1 LVDSGNFYLCPPY
14 NFTPVQVVFDTFNGD
29 LKLYYMKKY
38 LFLVIIVF
46 AVLLNGFSQVLDP
59 VKWSYESKKT
69 GDDTYELI
77 FSATIERT
85 WHLYSQEIP
94 PGGPEKTAFYFY
106 GLDGFEFTDKS
117 TKITEEESFIRENS
131 IDYIVKFSEP
141 KGHEEND
148 PNFNMVVKYF
158 EHEADFKSS
167 IKLTTKEPLAIT
179 GYIYFM
185 CCDDTRCLPPAEIDF
200 EFLFNGAQSITA
212 QTASSEEEGGA
223 LIKVET
229 LGAKGETVSMDESQ
243 DIISDTADETMTV
256 SVTMWD
262 VIIEAILWGFVAL
275 FTPCV
280 FPMIPMTITF
290 FMKGGENKRK
300 GRVQASAYGI
310 SIVLLYTIPIAVI
323 ILITYFVGGRTV
335 TADIFNWLATHWI
348 PNVFFFLI
356 FFLFAAS
363 FLGMF
368 EIVLPSWMVSKA
380 DSKADKGGIMGAF
393 FMALTLV
400 LVSFSCTGPLVGSVL
415 VKSAQGEIFE
425 PIFAMLAFSIA
436 FALPFTLFAFF
447 PSWLQ
452 RLPKSGGWL
461 NSVKVVL
468 GFIEIALGLKFLSV
482 ADQTYHWGILD
493 REVYLAIWIVT
504 FTLLGLYLLGKL
516 KFSHDSDMK
525 YLPVPRLG
533 LAIITLSFV
542 VYLIPGMWGAPLKAL
557 SGYLPPQHSHDF
569 DLNSM
574 IRENI
579 ANASFSNGGSDE
591 ISTLCEK
598 PKYGDFLHLP
608 HGLEGYFD
616 YEQALD
622 CAKKANKPL
631 FIDFTGHGCV
641 NCREMEANVW
651 SDPNVLNK
659 LRNDFLVVALY
670 VDDKTKLPK
679 EEWVKSDYDG
689 KLKKSIGKKYA
700 DLQISMF
707 DVNAQ
712 PYYVLLDHNG
722 KLLAKP
728 IAYDLNIDTFV
739 DFLDAGLNNFK
750 NGKHL

>member
-1 LVDSGNFYLCPPY
+1 MNKNLFFLSFLFALVLQGY
-14 NFTPVQVVFDTFNGD
+14 
-29 LKLYYMKKY
+29 
-38 LFLVIIVF
+38 
-46 AVLLNGFSQVLDP
+46 SQVLDP
-59 VKWSYESKKT
+59 VKWSYTSKETAK
-69 GDDTYELI
+69 DTYELI
-77 FSATIERT
+77 FKATIERT
-85 WHLYSQEIP
+85 WHLYSQNVP

-106 GLDGFEFTDKS
+106 GMDGFEITDKS
-117 TKITEEESFIRENS
+117 IEIIEEESFIRENS
-131 IDYIVKFSEP
+131 TDYIIKLSEP

-158 EHEADFKSS
+158 ETEAEFKTT
-167 IKLTTKEPLAIT
+167 IRLTTKDPLAIT
-179 GYIYFM
+179 GYVYFM
-185 CCDDTRCLPPAEIDF
+185 CCDDSKCLPPAEVDF
-200 EFLFNGAQSITA
+200 EFLFNGAQTTLGQA
-212 QTASSEEEGGA
+212 DPEEEESGA

-229 LGAKGETVSMDESQ
+229 LDVQGETVGLDENQ
-243 DIISDTADETMTV
+243 EELTAPIEDTEPV
-256 SVTMWD
+256 STTMWD

-300 GRVQASAYGI
+300 GRIQASAYGI
-310 SIVLLYTIPIAVI
+310 SIVLLYTLPIAII

-335 TADIFNWLATHWI
+335 TADIFNWLATHWV

-356 FFLFAAS
+356 FMLFAAS

-380 DSKADKGGIMGAF
+380 DSKADSGGIMGAF
-393 FMALTLV
+393 FMAVTLV

-493 REVYLAIWIVT
+493 REVYLALWIVT
-504 FTLLGLYLLGKL
+504 FTLMGLYLLGKL
-516 KFSHDSDMK
+516 KFAHDSDMK
-525 YLPVPRLG
+525 YIPVPRLG

-542 VYLIPGMWGAPLKAL
+542 VYLVPGMWGAPLKAL

-569 DLNSM
+569 DLNSI
-574 IRENI
+574 IRN
-579 ANASFSNGGSDE
+579 NAGFISSSGGEHSDFE
-591 ISTLCEK
+591 TLCEK

-622 CAKKANKPL
+622 CAKKTNKPV

-651 SDPNVLNK
+651 SDPRVLK
-659 LRNDFLVVALY
+659 RLREEFIVVALY
-670 VDDKTKLPK
+670 VDDKTKLP
-679 EEWVKSDYDG
+679 EDEWIKSEYDG
-689 KLKKSIGKKYA
+689 KIKKSVGKKYA
-700 DLQISMF
+700 DLQISWFNM
-707 DVNAQ
+707 NAQ
-712 PYYVLLDHNG
+712 PYYVLLDHNSQ
-722 KLLAKP
+722 LLAKP
-728 IAYDLNIDTFV
+728 RAYDLDVDAFV
-739 DFLDAGLNNFK
+739 DFLDTGLKNFK
-750 NGKHL
+750 DGKHL

>member
-1 LVDSGNFYLCPPY
+1 
-14 NFTPVQVVFDTFNGD
+14 
-29 LKLYYMKKY
+29 MKKN
-38 LFLVIIVF
+38 LFLLSIIIAF
-46 AVLLNGFSQVLDP
+46 AFHGFGQVLDP
-59 VKWSYESKKT
+59 VKWTYESKKT
-69 GDDTYELI
+69 GSDTYELV
-77 FSATIERT
+77 FKSTIERS
-85 WHLYSQEIP
+85 WHLYSQEVP

-106 GLDGFEFTDKS
+106 GLEGFEFADKS
-117 TKITEEESFIRENS
+117 IKIVEEESFVRENS
-131 IDYIVKFSEP
+131 IDYIVLLSEP
-141 KGHEEND
+141 EAHEEND

-158 EHEADFKSS
+158 EGDAEFKTT
-167 IKLTTKEPLAIT
+167 IRLTGDAPLAIT

-185 CCDDTRCLPPAEIDF
+185 CCDDSKCLPPAEIDF
-200 EFLFNGAQSITA
+200 EFLFNGAKSTLNESVA
-212 QTASSEEEGGA
+212 EVEEGGA

-229 LGAKGETVSMDESQ
+229 LDVEGETVGLEDNQKSV
-243 DIISDTADETMTV
+243 SDNTEENLTV
-256 SVTMWD
+256 TITMWD

-275 FTPCV
+275 LTPCV

-300 GRVQASAYGI
+300 GRIQASAYGI
-310 SIVLLYTIPIAVI
+310 SIVLLYTLPIAII

-335 TADIFNWLATHWI
+335 TADIFNWLATHWV

-356 FFLFAAS
+356 FMLFAAS

-380 DSKADKGGIMGAF
+380 DSKADSGGVMGAF
-393 FMALTLV
+393 FMAVTLV

-436 FALPFTLFAFF
+436 FALPFTMFAFF

-493 REVYLAIWIVT
+493 REVYLALWIIT
-504 FTLLGLYLLGKL
+504 FALLGLYLLGKL
-516 KFSHDSDMK
+516 KFSHDSDLK
-525 YLPVPRLG
+525 YLPVPRLL

-569 DLNSM
+569 DLNSI
-574 IRENI
+574 IRN
-579 ANASFSNGGSDE
+579 NSGTASFSAGDHSDF
-591 ISTLCEK
+591 STLCEK

-616 YEQALD
+616 YEQALE
-622 CAKKANKPL
+622 CAKKTNKPI

-651 SDPNVLNK
+651 SDPQVINK
-659 LRNDFLVVALY
+659 LRDEFIVVALY

-679 EEWVKSDYDG
+679 DEWVKSEYDG
-689 KLKKSIGKKYA
+689 KMKKSIGKKYA
-700 DLQISMF
+700 DLQISWFNM
-707 DVNAQ
+707 NAQ
-712 PYYVLLDHNG
+712 PYYVLLNHDNQ
-722 KLLAKP
+722 LLATP
-728 IAYDLNIDTFV
+728 RAYDLDIDAFV
-739 DFLDAGLNNFK
+739 DFLDTGLKNFK
-750 NGKHL
+750 EGKHQ

>member
-1 LVDSGNFYLCPPY
+1 MKKILFLFAIFFSI
-14 NFTPVQVVFDTFNGD
+14 TFNG
-29 LKLYYMKKY
+29 
-38 LFLVIIVF
+38 I
-46 AVLLNGFSQVLDP
+46 SQVLEP
-59 VKWSYESKKT
+59 VKWSWESKKT
-69 GDDTYELI
+69 GDATYELI
-77 FSATIERT
+77 FRATIENT
-85 WHLYSQEIP
+85 WHLYSQDVP
-94 PGGPEKTAFYFY
+94 PGGPEKTSFYFY
-106 GLDGFEFTDKS
+106 GLDGFEFTKKD
-117 TKITEEESFIRENS
+117 IEIIEEESFIRENS

-141 KGHEEND
+141 EGHEEND

-158 EHEADFKSS
+158 EDEAEFKAE
-167 IKLTTKEPLAIT
+167 IRLNTTDPLAIT

-185 CCDDTRCLPPAEIDF
+185 CCDDSRCLPPAEIDF
-200 EFLFNGAQSITA
+200 EFLFNGAKTTPKQA
-212 QTASSEEEGGA
+212 AEEESEGPVFQ
-223 LIKVET
+223 VET
-229 LGAKGETVSMDESQ
+229 MDVEGETVSLDESGEASEGPTET
-243 DIISDTADETMTV
+243 ITAT
-256 SVTMWD
+256 VTMWD

-310 SIVLLYTIPIAVI
+310 SIVLLYTLPIAVI

-356 FFLFAAS
+356 FMVFAAS

-380 DSKADKGGIMGAF
+380 DSKADSGGIMGAF

-493 REVYLAIWIVT
+493 REVYLALWIVT
-504 FTLLGLYLLGKL
+504 FTLMGLYLLGKL
-516 KFSHDSDMK
+516 KFAHDSDMK
-525 YLPVPRLG
+525 YIPVPRLG
-533 LAIITLSFV
+533 LAILTLSFV
-542 VYLIPGMWGAPLKAL
+542 VYLVPGMWGAPLKAL

-569 DLNSM
+569 DLNSI
-574 IRENI
+574 IRDNT
-579 ANASFSNGGSDE
+579 ANASFGPAAGGGHDE
-591 ISTLCEK
+591 LPDLCEK
-598 PKYGDFLHLP
+598 PRYGDFLHLP
-608 HGLEGYFD
+608 HGLNGYFD

-622 CAKKANKPL
+622 CAKKINKPI

-651 SDPNVLNK
+651 SDPRVLK
-659 LRNDFLVVALY
+659 RLREDYLVVALY
-670 VDDKTKLPK
+670 VDDKTKLP
-679 EEWVKSDYDG
+679 ESEWVKSEYDG
-689 KLKKSIGKKYA
+689 KLKKSVGKKYA
-700 DLQISMF
+700 DFQISRF
-707 DVNAQ
+707 NVNAQ
-712 PYYVLLDHNG
+712 PYYVLLDHDG
-722 KLLAKP
+722 ELLAKP
-728 IAYDLNIDTFV
+728 RAYDLDIDAFV
-739 DFLDAGLNNFK
+739 EFLDEGLRNFQE
-750 NGKHL
+750 GKKI